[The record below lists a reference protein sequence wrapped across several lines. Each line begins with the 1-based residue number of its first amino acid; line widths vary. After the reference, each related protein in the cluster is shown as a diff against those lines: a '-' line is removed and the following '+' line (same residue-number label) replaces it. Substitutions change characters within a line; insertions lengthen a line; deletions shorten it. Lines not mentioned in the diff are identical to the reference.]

1 MNGTV
6 ENTLSAFAPCTITFI
21 ISFFWRGGEG
31 GVGLGDSKFILKNG
45 NGEREMKNGNRT
57 ENGGS

>member
-21 ISFFWRGGEG
+21 ISFFWRGGG
-31 GVGLGDSKFILKNG
+31 GSGGGDSKFILKNG

>member
-1 MNGTV
+1 MTGTV

-21 ISFFWRGGEG
+21 VSFFWRGR
-31 GVGLGDSKFILKNG
+31 GDSKFILKNG
-45 NGEREMKNGNRT
+45 NGEREMKNGNTT